1 MKLSEM
7 DDAEERKND
16 VENEAK
22 RLQNM
27 SQDELMVQFLNEVN
41 KQKKDGTF
49 DIVGLKNTIE
59 RMKNFL
65 PQQSYENIMKIVNS
79 IE

>member
-7 DDAEERKND
+7 ED
-16 VENEAK
+16 VKESKKIVEDEAK

-49 DIVGLKNTIE
+49 DIVGLKSTIE
-59 RMKNFL
+59 SMKNFL

-79 IE
+79 LE